1 MAANIDNHRSDEK
14 DGSLGSSVGA
24 AAPGGAREL
33 DERRRAALSQVDNA
47 TFSSVKNF
55 FDPSFSIGIE
65 IIIL

>member
-55 FDPSFSIGIE
+55 FDPSFFIGIE